1 MEMVLLTTAQLGKR
15 LGIAPITLQI
25 WRGQGIGIPFVKQG
39 TRVFYRL
46 SDVRDYER
54 RNIESLSAWLLGSD
68 RPLPEMEALVRAANL
83 PLQKIRQRIAN
94 SPEIDNDA
102 QSVRPLPADAF
113 ESPEAEPTEPSA
125 DSDWPPQVPPEH
137 SSHRSP
143 INAGQPLVHPPN
155 GTLGASLPSP
165 RPFAP
170 KAPEL
175 ITTQQAAARLGL
187 TTNALHELRCR
198 DDGLQIFQKGFT
210 VGYRLEDIQAF
221 EQREA
226 SAMLDKVLAAGQPLP
241 MLRAMATAMLSPPVT
256 HASTSQPISIALP
269 APEQTIA
276 APSNIRRLP
285 PVSVETIPAEPLLKD
300 CGIVE
305 STLLATP
312 IPPAGQATPPG
323 TATPP
328 EPATPL
334 PLPSRLIAPAFSTQ
348 SCAPSTLAWYLIH
361 TKPRQEALALTN
373 LSRQGFECYMP
384 MLRLQKI
391 RQRKT
396 ALVAEPMFPRYLFIR
411 LDASGSGQS
420 WSPIRSTLGVNQLVR
435 FGGQPAKVD
444 GQLIDLI
451 RSREQWTHA
460 QPLFSEGENV
470 TVADGPFAGLEAIY
484 QNTDAESRS
493 MILLNILSKPVS
505 MRIDTATWRA
515 AFMLRKMRVTSGVN
529 WWSCS
534 RAMASGQMPESRL
547 MRRLMELRLTLK
559 ARARRS
565 LLTPRSMARR
575 IM

>member
-1 MEMVLLTTAQLGKR
+1 MEMVLLTTAQRAKR

-25 WRGQGIGIPFVKQG
+25 WRSQGIGIPFVKQG

-46 SDVRDYER
+46 ADVQDYER
-54 RNIESLSAWLLGSD
+54 CNVDSLSAWLLGSD

-94 SPEIDNDA
+94 PSEIGGDAVSPIP
-102 QSVRPLPADAF
+102 QQHPQPANSA
-113 ESPEAEPTEPSA
+113 ESPEPEPTEPSA
-125 DSDWPPQVPPEH
+125 DSDWRPEAPPEH
-137 SSHRSP
+137 SSHQRP
-143 INAGQPLVHPPN
+143 INAGQPLAYHPN
-155 GTLGASLPSP
+155 STFAASLPTP
-165 RPFAP
+165 RPLAP

-175 ITTQQAAARLGL
+175 ITTQQAACRLGL

-198 DDGLQIFQKGFT
+198 NDGLQIFQKGFT

-226 SAMLDKVLAAGQPLP
+226 LAMLGKVLSAGQPLP

-256 HASTSQPISIALP
+256 LASKSQPFSIELS

-276 APSNIRRLP
+276 APSNIHRLP
-285 PVSVETIPAEPLLKD
+285 TAGAETIPTAPLLKD
-300 CGIVE
+300 CSVIE
-305 STLLATP
+305 SSQLAKP
-312 IPPAGQATPPG
+312 VPPAEQATPPE
-323 TATPP
+323 TATPQP
-328 EPATPL
+328 MP
-334 PLPSRLIAPAFSTQ
+334 RQLIAPVLSTQ
-348 SCAPSTLAWYLIH
+348 SSALSTLSWYLIH

-391 RQRKT
+391 QQRKT

-411 LDASGSGQS
+411 LDTSGSGQS

-451 RSREQWTHA
+451 RSREQGTQT
-460 QPLFSEGENV
+460 QPLFSAGENV

-493 MILLNILSKPVS
+493 MILLNILSKPVA
-505 MRIDTATWRA
+505 MRIDTAS
-515 AFMLRKMRVTSGVN
+515 LRKVG
-529 WWSCS
+529 
-534 RAMASGQMPESRL
+534 
-547 MRRLMELRLTLK
+547 
-559 ARARRS
+559 
-565 LLTPRSMARR
+565 
-575 IM
+575 

>member
-1 MEMVLLTTAQLGKR
+1 MNTVLLTTQQLATR
-15 LGIAPITLQI
+15 LGLAPITLQI
-25 WRGQGIGIPFVKQG
+25 WRKQGVGLPFVKQG

-46 SDVRDYER
+46 TDVQDYER
-54 RNIESLSAWLLGSD
+54 RNVDSLSAWLLGSD

-83 PLQKIRQRIAN
+83 PLQKIPQRIAN
-94 SPEIDNDA
+94 PPEIDGDA
-102 QSVRPLPADAF
+102 KSARLLPLPAEAF
-113 ESPEAEPTEPSA
+113 ESPEPEPTEPYA
-125 DSDWPPQVPPEH
+125 DSDWQPLATPEH
-137 SSHRSP
+137 SSRLSP
-143 INAGQPLVHPPN
+143 IDAQPPLIRRPN
-155 GTLGASLPSP
+155 STLGESLATP
-165 RPFAP
+165 RPYAP

-226 SAMLDKVLAAGQPLP
+226 SAMLNKVLSAGQPLP

-256 HASTSQPISIALP
+256 HASTSQPISIAPP

-276 APSNIRRLP
+276 ASSNIHRLIAAGA
-285 PVSVETIPAEPLLKD
+285 ETIPTVPLVKD
-300 CGIVE
+300 CNIIE
-305 STLLATP
+305 STPLPL
-312 IPPAGQATPPG
+312 PPAEQAF
-323 TATPP
+323 PP
-328 EPATPL
+328 EPATPQTM
-334 PLPSRLIAPAFSTQ
+334 SNRLIAPAFSTQ
-348 SCAPSTLAWYLIH
+348 SFAPSTLAWHLIQ

-396 ALVAEPMFPRYLFIR
+396 AIVAEPMFPRYLFIR
-411 LDASGSGQS
+411 LDTSGTGQS
-420 WSPIRSTLGVNQLVR
+420 WSPIRYTLGVNQLVR

-451 RSREQWTHA
+451 RSREQDR
-460 QPLFSEGENV
+460 PPEPFFSKGENV

-493 MILLNILSKPVS
+493 MILLNILSKPVA
-505 MRIDTATWRA
+505 MRIDTVSLRRA
-515 AFMLRKMRVTSGVN
+515 G
-529 WWSCS
+529 
-534 RAMASGQMPESRL
+534 
-547 MRRLMELRLTLK
+547 
-559 ARARRS
+559 
-565 LLTPRSMARR
+565 
-575 IM
+575 

>member
-1 MEMVLLTTAQLGKR
+1 MEMVLLTTAQLAKR
-15 LGIAPITLQI
+15 LGIAAITLQI
-25 WRGQGIGIPFVKQG
+25 WRSQGIGIPFFKQG

-46 SDVRDYER
+46 SDVQDYER
-54 RNIESLSAWLLGSD
+54 RNVDSLSAWLLGSD

-94 SPEIDNDA
+94 PSEIDGDA
-102 QSVRPLPADAF
+102 QSTRLQPKLADIV
-113 ESPEAEPTEPSA
+113 ESPESEPTEQPA
-125 DSDWPPQVPPEH
+125 DSDWQPQARPEH

-143 INAGQPLVHPPN
+143 INAGQPLAQRPKSTIAASPP
-155 GTLGASLPSP
+155 TP
-165 RPFAP
+165 RTFPP

-210 VGYRLEDIQAF
+210 VGYRLGDIQAF

-226 SAMLDKVLAAGQPLP
+226 LAMLDRVLSAGQPLP
-241 MLRAMATAMLSPPVT
+241 MLRAMAKAMLSPLVT

-269 APEQTIA
+269 SPEQTIA
-276 APSNIRRLP
+276 ASSNIHRLIAAGA
-285 PVSVETIPAEPLLKD
+285 ETIPTVPLVKD
-300 CGIVE
+300 CNIVE
-305 STLLATP
+305 STSLVTP
-312 IPPAGQATPPG
+312 LPTGEQATPPEL
-323 TATPP
+323 ATPQP
-328 EPATPL
+328 M
-334 PLPSRLIAPAFSTQ
+334 PSQLIAPAFSTQ

-391 RQRKT
+391 KQRKT

-411 LDASGSGQS
+411 LDTSGSGQS

-435 FGGQPAKVD
+435 FGGRPAKVD
-444 GQLIDLI
+444 RQLIDLI
-451 RSREQWTHA
+451 RSREQGTQA
-460 QPLFSEGENV
+460 QALFSAGDNV

-505 MRIDTATWRA
+505 MRIDTASLRRA
-515 AFMLRKMRVTSGVN
+515 G
-529 WWSCS
+529 
-534 RAMASGQMPESRL
+534 
-547 MRRLMELRLTLK
+547 
-559 ARARRS
+559 
-565 LLTPRSMARR
+565 
-575 IM
+575 

>member
-1 MEMVLLTTAQLGKR
+1 MNTVLLTTQQLATR
-15 LGIAPITLQI
+15 LGLAPITLQI
-25 WRGQGIGIPFVKQG
+25 WRKQGVGLPFVKQG

-46 SDVRDYER
+46 TDVQDYER
-54 RNIESLSAWLLGSD
+54 RNVDSLSAWLLGSD

-94 SPEIDNDA
+94 PPEIDGDA
-102 QSVRPLPADAF
+102 KSARLLPLPAEAF
-113 ESPEAEPTEPSA
+113 ESPEPEPTEPSA
-125 DSDWPPQVPPEH
+125 DSDWQPLATPEH
-137 SSHRSP
+137 SSRLSP
-143 INAGQPLVHPPN
+143 IDAQPPLIRRPN
-155 GTLGASLPSP
+155 STLGESLATP
-165 RPFAP
+165 RPYAP

-226 SAMLDKVLAAGQPLP
+226 SAMLDKVLSAGQPLP

-256 HASTSQPISIALP
+256 HASTSQPISIAPP

-276 APSNIRRLP
+276 ASSNIHRLIAAGA
-285 PVSVETIPAEPLLKD
+285 ETIPTVPLVKD
-300 CGIVE
+300 CNFIE
-305 STLLATP
+305 STPLPL
-312 IPPAGQATPPG
+312 PPAVQAF
-323 TATPP
+323 PP
-328 EPATPL
+328 EPATPQ
-334 PLPSRLIAPAFSTQ
+334 PMSNRLIAPAFSTQ
-348 SCAPSTLAWYLIH
+348 SCAPSTLAWHLIH

-396 ALVAEPMFPRYLFIR
+396 AIVAEPMFPRYLFIR
-411 LDASGSGQS
+411 LDTSGSGQS

-451 RSREQWTHA
+451 RSREQGTQA
-460 QPLFSEGENV
+460 QALFSAGDNV

-493 MILLNILSKPVS
+493 MN
-505 MRIDTATWRA
+505 TAGNSRPRCLPASA
-515 AFMLRKMRVTSGVN
+515 A
-529 WWSCS
+529 
-534 RAMASGQMPESRL
+534 
-547 MRRLMELRLTLK
+547 
-559 ARARRS
+559 
-565 LLTPRSMARR
+565 
-575 IM
+575 

>member
-1 MEMVLLTTAQLGKR
+1 MEMVLLTTLQLAKR
-15 LGIAPITLQI
+15 LGIAAITLQI
-25 WRGQGIGIPFVKQG
+25 WRSQGIGIPYVKQG

-46 SDVRDYER
+46 ADVQDYER
-54 RNIESLSAWLLGSD
+54 RNVESLSAWLLGSD
-68 RPLPEMEALVRAANL
+68 HPLPEMEALVRAANL

-94 SPEIDNDA
+94 PSEIDNDA
-102 QSVRPLPADAF
+102 LSARLIQADPF
-113 ESPEAEPTEPSA
+113 ESPEPDPTESSA
-125 DSDWPPQVPPEH
+125 DSDWQPLPQEH
-137 SSHRSP
+137 SSNQRPVSTRP
-143 INAGQPLVHPPN
+143 
-155 GTLGASLPSP
+155 SLTRRLNSAFAANLPTP

-175 ITTQQAAARLGL
+175 ISTRQAAARLGL

-226 SAMLDKVLAAGQPLP
+226 LAMLGKILSAGQPLP
-241 MLRAMATAMLSPPVT
+241 MIRAMTTAMLSPPVT
-256 HASTSQPISIALP
+256 DSNTPLPLQIALP

-276 APSNIRRLP
+276 ATSNIHHLP
-285 PVSVETIPAEPLLKD
+285 SGSVETMSTVPLVND
-300 CGIVE
+300 CIVE
-305 STLLATP
+305 PNMLATLRQP
-312 IPPAGQATPPG
+312 VEPVIPL
-323 TATPP
+323 

-334 PLPSRLIAPAFSTQ
+334 PMSNRLIAPASSTQ
-348 SCAPSTLAWYLIH
+348 TSAPSTLAWYLIH
-361 TKPRQEALALTN
+361 TKQRQEALALTN

-411 LDASGSGQS
+411 LDTSGSGQS

-444 GQLIDLI
+444 AQLIDLI
-451 RSREQWTHA
+451 RSREQGTQT
-460 QPLFSEGENV
+460 QPLFSAGDNV

-493 MILLNILSKPVS
+493 MILLNILSKPVA
-505 MRIDTATWRA
+505 MRIDTASLRRA
-515 AFMLRKMRVTSGVN
+515 G
-529 WWSCS
+529 
-534 RAMASGQMPESRL
+534 
-547 MRRLMELRLTLK
+547 
-559 ARARRS
+559 
-565 LLTPRSMARR
+565 
-575 IM
+575 

>member
-1 MEMVLLTTAQLGKR
+1 MNTVLLTTQQLATR
-15 LGIAPITLQI
+15 LGLAPITLQI
-25 WRGQGIGIPFVKQG
+25 WRKQGVGLPFVKQG

-46 SDVRDYER
+46 TDVQDYER
-54 RNIESLSAWLLGSD
+54 RNVDSLSAWLLGSD

-94 SPEIDNDA
+94 PPEIDGDA
-102 QSVRPLPADAF
+102 KSARLLPLPAEAF
-113 ESPEAEPTEPSA
+113 ESPEPEPTEPSA
-125 DSDWPPQVPPEH
+125 DSDWQPLATPEH
-137 SSHRSP
+137 SSRLSP
-143 INAGQPLVHPPN
+143 IDAQPPLIRRPN
-155 GTLGASLPSP
+155 STLGESLATP
-165 RPFAP
+165 RPYAP

-175 ITTQQAAARLGL
+175 ITTQHAAARLGL

-226 SAMLDKVLAAGQPLP
+226 SAMLDKVLSAGQPLP

-256 HASTSQPISIALP
+256 HASTSQPISIAPP

-276 APSNIRRLP
+276 ASSNIHRLIAAGA
-285 PVSVETIPAEPLLKD
+285 ETIPTVPLVKD
-300 CGIVE
+300 CNIIE
-305 STLLATP
+305 STPLPL
-312 IPPAGQATPPG
+312 PPAEQAF
-323 TATPP
+323 PP
-328 EPATPL
+328 EPATPQTM
-334 PLPSRLIAPAFSTQ
+334 SNRLIAPAFSTQ
-348 SCAPSTLAWYLIH
+348 SFAPSTLAWYLIH

-411 LDASGSGQS
+411 LDTSGSGQS

-451 RSREQWTHA
+451 RSREQGPHA
-460 QPLFSEGENV
+460 QPLFSTGDNV

-493 MILLNILSKPVS
+493 MILLNILSKPVA
-505 MRIDTATWRA
+505 MRIDTAS
-515 AFMLRKMRVTSGVN
+515 LRKAG
-529 WWSCS
+529 
-534 RAMASGQMPESRL
+534 
-547 MRRLMELRLTLK
+547 
-559 ARARRS
+559 
-565 LLTPRSMARR
+565 
-575 IM
+575 

>member
-1 MEMVLLTTAQLGKR
+1 MDTVLLTTQQLATR
-15 LGIAPITLQI
+15 LGLAPITLQI
-25 WRGQGIGIPFVKQG
+25 WRKQGVGLPFVKQG

-46 SDVRDYER
+46 TDVQDYER
-54 RNIESLSAWLLGSD
+54 RNVDSLSAWLLGSD

-83 PLQKIRQRIAN
+83 PLKKIRQRIAN
-94 SPEIDNDA
+94 PPEIDGA
-102 QSVRPLPADAF
+102 AVSPLPQLQPQPADCA
-113 ESPEAEPTEPSA
+113 ESLEPVIKQPSA
-125 DSDWPPQVPPEH
+125 DSDWQLQVPPEH

-143 INAGQPLVHPPN
+143 LNVGPPWTSRPN
-155 GTLGASLPSP
+155 STFAASLSTP

-175 ITTQQAAARLGL
+175 ITTQQAAKRLGL

-210 VGYRLEDIQAF
+210 VGYRLADIQAF

-226 SAMLDKVLAAGQPLP
+226 SAMLDKVLSAVQPLP
-241 MLRAMATAMLSPPVT
+241 MLRAMATAMLTPPVT

-276 APSNIRRLP
+276 ASSNIHRLIAAGA
-285 PVSVETIPAEPLLKD
+285 ETIPTVPLVKD
-300 CGIVE
+300 CCIIE
-305 STLLATP
+305 STPLATLV
-312 IPPAGQATPPG
+312 PPTEQVTS
-323 TATPP
+323 P
-328 EPATPL
+328 EPTTPQ
-334 PLPSRLIAPAFSTQ
+334 PLPSRPIAPAFSAQ
-348 SCAPSTLAWYLIH
+348 SSAPSTLAWYLIH
-361 TKPRQEALALTN
+361 TKPCQEALALTN

-391 RQRKT
+391 RQRKA

-411 LDASGSGQS
+411 LDTSGSGQS

-451 RSREQWTHA
+451 RSREQATQA
-460 QPLFSEGENV
+460 QPLFSAGDNV

-493 MILLNILSKPVS
+493 MILLNILSKPVT
-505 MRIDTATWRA
+505 MRIDTAS
-515 AFMLRKMRVTSGVN
+515 LRKTG
-529 WWSCS
+529 
-534 RAMASGQMPESRL
+534 
-547 MRRLMELRLTLK
+547 
-559 ARARRS
+559 
-565 LLTPRSMARR
+565 
-575 IM
+575 

>member
-1 MEMVLLTTAQLGKR
+1 METVLLTTLQLGKR

-39 TRVFYRL
+39 TRVYYRL

-94 SPEIDNDA
+94 SPEIDGDA
-102 QSVRPLPADAF
+102 KPERPLPLPLPTEAF
-113 ESPEAEPTEPSA
+113 ESPEPEQTEPSA
-125 DSDWPPQVPPEH
+125 YSDWQPQARPER
-137 SSHRSP
+137 SSHQIP
-143 INAGQPLVHPPN
+143 INAQPPLIRRPN
-155 GTLGASLPSP
+155 STIAEGMPGS
-165 RPFAP
+165 RPFAT

-226 SAMLDKVLAAGQPLP
+226 SAMLDKVLSAGQPLP
-241 MLRAMATAMLSPPVT
+241 MLRAMATAMLTPPVT
-256 HASTSQPISIALP
+256 HASTSQPITIALP
-269 APEQTIA
+269 APEQTIV
-276 APSNIRRLP
+276 APSNIHLLQ
-285 PVSVETIPAEPLLKD
+285 PVGMESIPTVYLVND
-300 CGIVE
+300 CSIIE
-305 STLLATP
+305 STLLATLRPIAEQAHPSELVTSQP
-312 IPPAGQATPPG
+312 IPN
-323 TATPP
+323 
-328 EPATPL
+328 
-334 PLPSRLIAPAFSTQ
+334 RLIAPAFSAQT
-348 SCAPSTLAWYLIH
+348 SAPSTLSWYLIH

-411 LDASGSGQS
+411 LDTSGSGQS

-451 RSREQWTHA
+451 RSREQGTHV
-460 QPLFSEGENV
+460 QPVFSTGDNV

-505 MRIDTATWRA
+505 MRIDTAS
-515 AFMLRKMRVTSGVN
+515 LRKVS
-529 WWSCS
+529 
-534 RAMASGQMPESRL
+534 
-547 MRRLMELRLTLK
+547 
-559 ARARRS
+559 
-565 LLTPRSMARR
+565 
-575 IM
+575 

>member
-1 MEMVLLTTAQLGKR
+1 MEMVLLTTLQLAKR
-15 LGIAPITLQI
+15 LGIAAITLQI
-25 WRGQGIGIPFVKQG
+25 WRSQGIGIPFVKQG

-46 SDVRDYER
+46 SDVQDYER
-54 RNIESLSAWLLGSD
+54 RNVDSLSAWLLGSD

-94 SPEIDNDA
+94 PPEIAGDA
-102 QSVRPLPADAF
+102 VSPLPQQHPQPADSA
-113 ESPEAEPTEPSA
+113 ELPEPEPKEPSA
-125 DSDWPPQVPPEH
+125 DSDWQQQVPPER

-143 INAGQPLVHPPN
+143 IDAQPPLAHRPN
-155 GTLGASLPSP
+155 GALGASLSTP

-175 ITTQQAAARLGL
+175 ITTQQAADRLGL

-198 DDGLQIFQKGFT
+198 DDGLPIFQKGFT

-226 SAMLDKVLAAGQPLP
+226 SAMLDKVLSAGQPLP
-241 MLRAMATAMLSPPVT
+241 MLRAMATAMLTPTVT
-256 HASTSQPISIALP
+256 HASTSQPISIAIP
-269 APEQTIA
+269 APEQTIV
-276 APSNIRRLP
+276 APSNIRHLP
-285 PVSVETIPAEPLLKD
+285 PVGIEPNPTSPPLKD
-300 CGIVE
+300 CSVIE
-305 STLLATP
+305 STPLATP
-312 IPPAGQATPPG
+312 VPPADQETLPELATPQPMPCQLIV
-323 TATPP
+323 PP
-328 EPATPL
+328 L
-334 PLPSRLIAPAFSTQ
+334 STK
-348 SCAPSTLAWYLIH
+348 SSALSTLSWYLIH

-391 RQRKT
+391 QQRKT

-411 LDASGSGQS
+411 LDTSGTGQS

-451 RSREQWTHA
+451 RSREQGTHVH
-460 QPLFSEGENV
+460 PLFSAGDNV

-493 MILLNILSKPVS
+493 MILLNILSKPVA
-505 MRIDTATWRA
+505 MRIDTAS
-515 AFMLRKMRVTSGVN
+515 LRKTG
-529 WWSCS
+529 
-534 RAMASGQMPESRL
+534 
-547 MRRLMELRLTLK
+547 
-559 ARARRS
+559 
-565 LLTPRSMARR
+565 
-575 IM
+575 

>member
-1 MEMVLLTTAQLGKR
+1 MEMVLLTTAQLAKR
-15 LGIAPITLQI
+15 LGIAAITLQI
-25 WRGQGIGIPFVKQG
+25 WRSQGIGIPFVKQG

-46 SDVRDYER
+46 ADVRDYER
-54 RNIESLSAWLLGSD
+54 RNVDSLSAWLLGSD

-94 SPEIDNDA
+94 PPEIDGEA
-102 QSVRPLPADAF
+102 VSPLPQQHPQPADSA
-113 ESPEAEPTEPSA
+113 ESPEPEPTEPSA
-125 DSDWPPQVPPEH
+125 DSDWQPQVPPEH

-143 INAGQPLVHPPN
+143 LNVGPPLTSRPN
-155 GTLGASLPSP
+155 GTFAASLSTP

-170 KAPEL
+170 KAPAL
-175 ITTQQAAARLGL
+175 ITTQQAAERLGL

-226 SAMLDKVLAAGQPLP
+226 SAMLDKVLSAGQPLP
-241 MLRAMATAMLSPPVT
+241 MLRAMAKAMLSPPVT
-256 HASTSQPISIALP
+256 DSTTSLPFPIALP
-269 APEQTIA
+269 APEQTSA
-276 APSNIRRLP
+276 APSNIHRLP
-285 PVSVETIPAEPLLKD
+285 PVNPETIPTSPLLKD
-300 CGIVE
+300 CSVVDA
-305 STLLATP
+305 TPLATP
-312 IPPAGQATPPG
+312 VPPIEQATPPG
-323 TATPP
+323 TASPP
-328 EPATPL
+328 EPATPQ
-334 PLPSRLIAPAFSTQ
+334 PLPRQLIAPALSTQ
-348 SCAPSTLAWYLIH
+348 SCALTTLSWYLIH

-384 MLRLQKI
+384 MLRLEKI
-391 RQRKT
+391 CQRKT

-451 RSREQWTHA
+451 RSREQGTHA
-460 QPLFSEGENV
+460 QALFSAGDNV

-493 MILLNILSKPVS
+493 MILLNILSKPVA
-505 MRIDTATWRA
+505 MRIDTAS
-515 AFMLRKMRVTSGVN
+515 LRKTG
-529 WWSCS
+529 
-534 RAMASGQMPESRL
+534 
-547 MRRLMELRLTLK
+547 
-559 ARARRS
+559 
-565 LLTPRSMARR
+565 
-575 IM
+575 

>member
-1 MEMVLLTTAQLGKR
+1 MNTVLLTTQQLATR
-15 LGIAPITLQI
+15 LGLAPITLQI
-25 WRGQGIGIPFVKQG
+25 WRKQGVGLPFVKQG

-46 SDVRDYER
+46 TDVQDYER
-54 RNIESLSAWLLGSD
+54 RNVDSLSAWLLGSD

-94 SPEIDNDA
+94 PPEIDGDA
-102 QSVRPLPADAF
+102 KSARLLPLPAEAF
-113 ESPEAEPTEPSA
+113 ESPEPEPTEPSA
-125 DSDWPPQVPPEH
+125 DSDWQPLATPEH
-137 SSHRSP
+137 SSRLSP
-143 INAGQPLVHPPN
+143 IDAQPPLIRRPN
-155 GTLGASLPSP
+155 STLGESLATP
-165 RPFAP
+165 RPYAP

-175 ITTQQAAARLGL
+175 ITTQQAATRLGL

-226 SAMLDKVLAAGQPLP
+226 SAMLNKVLSAGQPLP
-241 MLRAMATAMLSPPVT
+241 ILRAMATAMLSPPVT
-256 HASTSQPISIALP
+256 HASTSQPISIAPP

-276 APSNIRRLP
+276 ASSNIHRLIAAGA
-285 PVSVETIPAEPLLKD
+285 ETIPMVPLVKD
-300 CGIVE
+300 CNIIE
-305 STLLATP
+305 STPLPL
-312 IPPAGQATPPG
+312 PPAEQAF
-323 TATPP
+323 PP
-328 EPATPL
+328 EPATPQTM
-334 PLPSRLIAPAFSTQ
+334 SNRLIAPAFSTQ
-348 SCAPSTLAWYLIH
+348 SFAPSTLAWHLIH

-396 ALVAEPMFPRYLFIR
+396 AIVAEPMFPRYLFIR
-411 LDASGSGQS
+411 LDTSGTGQS

-451 RSREQWTHA
+451 RSREQGTQA
-460 QPLFSEGENV
+460 QALFSAGDNV

-493 MILLNILSKPVS
+493 MILLNILSKPVA
-505 MRIDTATWRA
+505 MRIDTASLRRA
-515 AFMLRKMRVTSGVN
+515 G
-529 WWSCS
+529 
-534 RAMASGQMPESRL
+534 
-547 MRRLMELRLTLK
+547 
-559 ARARRS
+559 
-565 LLTPRSMARR
+565 
-575 IM
+575 